1 METNCERTFFHDQ
14 LFQLTIGITNISGV
28 TSYDQLDVRF
38 RLACERVQRAH
49 PELLNELSQ
58 RLPLV
63 PSDEALEALATEH
76 GWHASFFRPQALV
89 LAKAPDSGD
98 VGRLLMKA
106 PAVASKAPAMLNVA
120 NQELQRH
127 LCQLSVVRPCL
138 VRSACLPRAT

>member
-1 METNCERTFFHDQ
+1 M
-14 LFQLTIGITNISGV
+14 FQLTIGTTNISGV
-28 TSYDQLDVRF
+28 TSYDKLDVRF
-38 RLACERVQRAH
+38 RLAFERVQRAH

-106 PAVASKAPAMLNVA
+106 PAVASKAPAMLA
-120 NQELQRH
+120 NPAGIAGTPLSIVSGSPVLGQIRLPPPDSS
-127 LCQLSVVRPCL
+127 CQAAAGCS
-138 VRSACLPRAT
+138 